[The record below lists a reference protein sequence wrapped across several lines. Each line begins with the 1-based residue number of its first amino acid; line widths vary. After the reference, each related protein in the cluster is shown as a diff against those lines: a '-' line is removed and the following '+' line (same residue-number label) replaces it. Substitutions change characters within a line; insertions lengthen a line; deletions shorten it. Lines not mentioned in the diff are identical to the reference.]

1 MTLHELC
8 GVVPVNEKEDRMRR
22 PEKEI
27 KDRETIDAL
36 LERTLVGRIATINR
50 KRFPVIKPV
59 NFLYWDGKIYFHSS
73 KQGEKIADIRRG
85 SRICFEMDEPIA
97 YVLAK
102 GSACS
107 ANYFYRSI
115 IVKGKGHLVNQRE
128 KKLTILKRLMEKY
141 QPEGGYD
148 EFPEAV
154 VQKTAVVEISIEE
167 LTAKQS
173 LGS

>member
-1 MTLHELC
+1 
-8 GVVPVNEKEDRMRR
+8 MRR

-27 KDRETIDAL
+27 KDPETIDAL

-59 NFLYWDGKIYFHSS
+59 NFLYWDGKLYFHSS

-85 SRICFEMDEPIA
+85 SPVCFEVDEPVA

-102 GSACS
+102 GTACS

-115 IVKGKGHLVNQRE
+115 IVKGKARLVNRRE
-128 KKLTILKRLMEKY
+128 KKLTILKKLMEKY

-148 EFPEAV
+148 EFAEAL
-154 VQKTAVVEISIEE
+154 VQKTAVVEMSIEE
-167 LTAKQS
+167 LTGKQS

>member
-1 MTLHELC
+1 
-8 GVVPVNEKEDRMRR
+8 MRR

-27 KDRETIDAL
+27 KDPETIGAL

-59 NFLYWDGKIYFHSS
+59 NFLYWDGKLYFHSS

-85 SRICFEMDEPIA
+85 SPVCFEIDEPIA
-97 YVLAK
+97 YVVAK
-102 GSACS
+102 GAACS

-115 IVKGKGHLVNQRE
+115 IVKGKAHLVNQRE
-128 KKLTILKRLMEKY
+128 KKLIILKKLMEKY

-148 EFPEAV
+148 EFATAV
-154 VQKTAVVEISIEE
+154 VQKTTVVEISIEE
-167 LTAKQS
+167 LTGKQS

>member
-1 MTLHELC
+1 
-8 GVVPVNEKEDRMRR
+8 MRR
-22 PEKEI
+22 PEREI
-27 KDRETIDAL
+27 KDHETIDAL
-36 LERTLVGRIATINR
+36 LDRALVGRIATINR

-59 NFLYWDGKIYFHSS
+59 NFLYWNGKIYFHSS
-73 KQGEKIADIRRG
+73 KQGEKMADIRRG
-85 SRICFEMDEPIA
+85 SRICFEVDEPIA

-102 GSACS
+102 GSGCS
-107 ANYFYRSI
+107 SSYLYRSI

-128 KKLTILKRLMEKY
+128 KKLTILKKLMEKY
-141 QPEGGYD
+141 QPEGGYG

-167 LTAKQS
+167 LTAKQN

>member
-1 MTLHELC
+1 M
-8 GVVPVNEKEDRMRR
+8 MRK

-36 LERTLVGRIATINR
+36 LQHTLVGRIATINR

-59 NFLYWDGKIYFHSS
+59 NFLYWDGKLYFHSS

-85 SRICFEMDEPIA
+85 SPVCFEMDEPIA
-97 YVLAK
+97 YAVAK

-115 IVKGKGHLVNQRE
+115 IVKGKAHLVNQRE
-128 KKLTILKRLMEKY
+128 KKLSILKKLMEKY

-148 EFPEAV
+148 EFAGAV
-154 VQKTAVVEISIEE
+154 VRKTAVVEISIEE
-167 LTAKQS
+167 LTGKQS

>member
-1 MTLHELC
+1 M
-8 GVVPVNEKEDRMRR
+8 MRR
-22 PEKEI
+22 SEREI
-27 KDRETIDAL
+27 KSRETIDAL

-73 KQGEKIADIRRG
+73 KQGEKMADIRRG
-85 SRICFEMDEPIA
+85 SRICFEVDEPIA

-107 ANYFYRSI
+107 SSYLYRSI

-148 EFPEAV
+148 DFPQAM
-154 VQKTAVVEISIEE
+154 VQKTAVVEISIQEM
-167 LTAKQS
+167 TAKQN

>member
-1 MTLHELC
+1 
-8 GVVPVNEKEDRMRR
+8 MRR

-27 KDRETIDAL
+27 KNRETIDAL

-59 NFLYWDGKIYFHSS
+59 NFIYWDGKIYFHSS
-73 KQGEKIADIRRG
+73 KKGEKVADIRRG
-85 SRICFEMDEPIA
+85 SRVCFEVDEPIA
-97 YVLAK
+97 YILAK

-115 IVKGKGHLVNQRE
+115 ILKGKARLVNHRE
-128 KKLTILKRLMEKY
+128 KKVMVLKRLMEKY
-141 QPEGGYD
+141 QPEGGYND
-148 EFPEAV
+148 FPEAA
-154 VQKTAVVEISIEE
+154 VQKTAVVEIVIEE

>member
-1 MTLHELC
+1 
-8 GVVPVNEKEDRMRR
+8 MRR
-22 PEKEI
+22 PEKEM
-27 KDRETIDAL
+27 KDRGTIDAL

-73 KQGEKIADIRRG
+73 KQGEKMADIRRG
-85 SRICFEMDEPIA
+85 SRICFEVDEPIA

-107 ANYFYRSI
+107 ANYLYRSI
-115 IVKGKGHLVNQRE
+115 IVKGKARLVNQRE
-128 KKLTILKRLMEKY
+128 KKMTILKRLMEKY
-141 QPEGGYD
+141 QPEGGYND
-148 EFPEAV
+148 LPQPI
-154 VQKTAVVEISIEE
+154 VQKTAVVEILIEE
-167 LTAKQS
+167 LSGKQS

>member
-1 MTLHELC
+1 M
-8 GVVPVNEKEDRMRR
+8 MRR

-27 KDRETIDAL
+27 KNRETIEAL

-73 KQGEKIADIRRG
+73 KKGEKIADIRRG
-85 SRICFEMDEPIA
+85 SRVCFEVDEPIA

-115 IVKGKGHLVNQRE
+115 IVKGKAHLVNQRQ

-148 EFPEAV
+148 EFAEAV
-154 VQKTAVVEISIEE
+154 VQKTAVVEMTIEE
-167 LTAKQS
+167 LTGKQS

>member
-1 MTLHELC
+1 
-8 GVVPVNEKEDRMRR
+8 MRR
-22 PEKEI
+22 PEREI
-27 KDRETIDAL
+27 KDSETIDAL

-73 KQGEKIADIRRG
+73 KQGEKMADIRRG
-85 SRICFEMDEPIA
+85 SRICFEVDEPIA

-107 ANYFYRSI
+107 STYFYRSI

-128 KKLTILKRLMEKY
+128 KKLTILKKMMEKY
-141 QPEGGYD
+141 QPEGGYGPIR
-148 EFPEAV
+148 EEV
-154 VQKTAVVEISIEE
+154 LQKTAVIEISVDEITAKEE
-167 LTAKQS
+167 L
-173 LGS
+173 G

>member
-1 MTLHELC
+1 M
-8 GVVPVNEKEDRMRR
+8 
-22 PEKEI
+22 
-27 KDRETIDAL
+27 
-36 LERTLVGRIATINR
+36 
-50 KRFPVIKPV
+50 
-59 NFLYWDGKIYFHSS
+59 
-73 KQGEKIADIRRG
+73 ADIRRG
-85 SRICFEMDEPIA
+85 SRICFEVDEPIA

-107 ANYFYRSI
+107 STYFYRSI

-128 KKLTILKRLMEKY
+128 KKLTILKKMMEKY

-148 EFPEAV
+148 EFPQAM

-167 LTAKQS
+167 LTGKQH

>member
-1 MTLHELC
+1 
-8 GVVPVNEKEDRMRR
+8 MRK

-27 KDRETIDAL
+27 KDPETIDAL

-73 KQGEKIADIRRG
+73 KQGEKMADIRRG
-85 SRICFEMDEPIA
+85 SRICFEVDEPIA

-107 ANYFYRSI
+107 ASYFYRSI
-115 IVKGKGHLVNQRE
+115 IVKGKARLVNRRE
-128 KKLTILKRLMEKY
+128 KKLTILKKLMEKY

-148 EFPEAV
+148 KFPEVA

-167 LTAKQS
+167 LTGKQN

>member
-1 MTLHELC
+1 VGGELHC
-8 GVVPVNEKEDRMRR
+8 TQKEDRMRR
-22 PEKEI
+22 PEREI
-27 KDRETIDAL
+27 KNRETIDAL

-73 KQGEKIADIRRG
+73 KKGEKMADIRRG
-85 SRICFEMDEPIA
+85 SRICFEVDEPIA

-107 ANYFYRSI
+107 SSYFYRSI
-115 IVKGKGHLVNQRE
+115 IVKGNGHLVNQRE

-148 EFPEAV
+148 EFPEAM
-154 VQKTAVVEISIEE
+154 VQKTAVVEISIQEM
-167 LTAKQS
+167 TAKQH